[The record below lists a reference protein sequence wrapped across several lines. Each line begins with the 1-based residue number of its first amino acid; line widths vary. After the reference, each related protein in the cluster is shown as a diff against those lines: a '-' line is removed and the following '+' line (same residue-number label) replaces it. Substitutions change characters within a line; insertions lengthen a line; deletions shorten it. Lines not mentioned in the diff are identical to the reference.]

1 MNIQPLGTGG
11 YHHFEDNKGMTMK
24 KIRSQRMIPVLC
36 AGIVLI
42 TALTSCGNGD
52 SLQNSTFPQID
63 NAKIPDAL
71 EITVGT
77 LGNCSFSDGI
87 TDDPDYNSILTVTF
101 NDTDEADYS
110 TLMEHYKSTS
120 TGTGEN
126 GSLLFDWGTLQVT
139 TDNGSILI
147 NAFIK

>member
-1 MNIQPLGTGG
+1 M
-11 YHHFEDNKGMTMK
+11 
-24 KIRSQRMIPVLC
+24 
-36 AGIVLI
+36 
-42 TALTSCGNGD
+42 
-52 SLQNSTFPQID
+52 
-63 NAKIPDAL
+63 
-71 EITVGT
+71 GT